1 MIELGHTLLD
11 DMQNRLLDDFLEMI
25 ILRELRDGP
34 LGCRDLVSRIHNKH
48 DQQLS
53 SGKTYSRLYSLERE
67 GMIQSKLNSN
77 KRVFMLTELGRE
89 TIRETADEKNRILG
103 YVLSLIEGE

>member
-1 MIELGHTLLD
+1 
-11 DMQNRLLDDFLEMI
+11 MQNRLLDDFLEMI